1 MTTPTL
7 KEGDLL
13 IETGIGARRVLV
25 LARKRRWSVGLFAVL
40 TPRIGGPSRTHYQ
53 SRSAS

>member
-40 TPRIGGPSRTHYQ
+40 TPRIGGPSRTHTKT
-53 SRSAS
+53 RRP